1 MDFRTVVLYLF
12 WASAPQ
18 SIILVPHHSPSNEM
32 EANFIPWMLMINVY
46 NYPLE
51 MQKYPLFRMI
61 NYFLEVLKVP
71 PPLRNIALEKDD
83 NYTIIV
89 YLQG

>member
-1 MDFRTVVLYLF
+1 
-12 WASAPQ
+12 
-18 SIILVPHHSPSNEM
+18 
-32 EANFIPWMLMINVY
+32 MLMINVY

-51 MQKYPLFRMI
+51 MQKYLPFRMI
-61 NYFLEVLKVP
+61 NCFLEVLKVP

-89 YLQG
+89 YLQVNALNVNVNVTKIN

>member
-1 MDFRTVVLYLF
+1 
-12 WASAPQ
+12 
-18 SIILVPHHSPSNEM
+18 
-32 EANFIPWMLMINVY
+32 MLMINVY

-51 MQKYPLFRMI
+51 MQKYLPFRMI
-61 NYFLEVLKVP
+61 NGFLEVLKVP

-89 YLQG
+89 YLQVNALNVNVNVTKIN